1 MEFMLNP
8 IEIRILGSLMEKEV
22 TTPEYYPLTLNAL
35 TRACNQR
42 SNRYPV
48 IEFDEETVLQT
59 LEGLTFD
66 QNLAKRVISYD
77 SRVPKYRHALTE
89 NLSLTPS
96 EAAILCV
103 LMLRGRQTAGEIRG
117 RTERLC
123 DFANLAAVET
133 TLQSLM
139 EHDCG
144 PLVAKL
150 PRQPGRKEARFAHL
164 LCGELEPEDE
174 DVPAVEASDRQI
186 GSERIE
192 ALINEIGALRQELDA
207 LKQAFK
213 EFKEQFE

>member
-22 TTPEYYPLTLNAL
+22 TTPEYYPLTLNGL

-42 SNRYPV
+42 SNRHPV
-48 IEFDEETVLQT
+48 VEFDEETVLQA
-59 LEGLTFD
+59 LDGLTFD

-89 NLSLTPS
+89 NLSLTSS

-103 LMLRGRQTAGEIRG
+103 LMLRGPQTPGEIRG

-123 DFANLAAVET
+123 DFENLAAVET
-133 TLQSLM
+133 TLQSLI

-144 PLVAKL
+144 PLVTLL
-150 PRQPGRKEARFAHL
+150 PRQPGRKEARYAHL
-164 LCGELEPEDE
+164 LGGELEPEDE
-174 DVPAVEASDRQI
+174 DVPELEASDRHI
-186 GSERIE
+186 GSERIG
-192 ALINEIGALRQELDA
+192 ALINEIGVLRQELDA
-207 LKQAFK
+207 LKQAFE